1 MLAAF
6 LEETNVGEIRST
18 IDLMM
23 ERTSGMTLSDDEK
36 EEYYQDEL
44 KKKARGYRVKLLDSP
59 TEIDQ
64 TLTLLDGESDKLL
77 LEAFLWEE
85 LVDTLPYDHTAN
97 RYLDIMEK
105 LTQANLKAAVL
116 DEVRALLKSSSKVR
130 SQDHKKTLTR
140 EKKKLA
146 SFGISGAAVLPKMP
160 KDGHMVSEIV
170 SQMDQLKKD
179 LLKGIQ
185 P

>member
-1 MLAAF
+1 M
-6 LEETNVGEIRST
+6 GEIRST

-36 EEYYQDEL
+36 EKFHREEL
-44 KKKARGYRVKLLDSP
+44 ERKARGYRVKLLDSP
-59 TEIDQ
+59 SDVDQ
-64 TLTLLDGESDKLL
+64 TLALLDDDTDKSL
-77 LEAFLWEE
+77 LEAFLWKEM
-85 LVDTLPYDHTAN
+85 VDTLPHDHTAN

-105 LTQANLKAAVL
+105 LPQATSKATVL

-130 SQDHKKTLTR
+130 SQDQKKTLTR

-146 SFGISGAAVLPKMP
+146 SFGISGTAVLPKMP
-160 KDGHMVSEIV
+160 KDGHLVSEIV

-179 LLKGIQ
+179 LRKGIQ